1 MAKIRIT
8 VKNLVT
14 GSDWTEE
21 YDKPGIGDNGN
32 LGQAEDWA
40 FNLIEW
46 FNSTCKPGESHR
58 LLVATELVGES
69 GHHHD
74 WYKRTD
80 GMSVEFRGRLVDL
93 FECRK
98 CGVTGKKMGLDTP
111 IKRDH
116 KFRAKKYAEC
126 PR

>member
-8 VKNLVT
+8 FKSLDT
-14 GSDWTEE
+14 GKDWTED

-32 LGQAEDWA
+32 RGQAEDWA
-40 FNLIEW
+40 FKLIEW

-58 LLVATELVGES
+58 ELIATKLIGES
-69 GHHHD
+69 RQQHD

-80 GMSVEFRGRLVDL
+80 GMSVQFRGGLVDV

-98 CGVTGKKMGLDTP
+98 CGVTGKKMGLGTRV
-111 IKRDH
+111 KRDH
-116 KFRAKKYAEC
+116 KFRANKYAVC
-126 PR
+126 N